1 MKIIK
6 VRGVFHGDNLGEGRF
21 CEDSLGV
28 FMEIIQV
35 GGVFMRIIKVS

>member
-21 CEDSLGV
+21 HEDSLGV

-35 GGVFMRIIKVS
+35 GVFMRIIKVS